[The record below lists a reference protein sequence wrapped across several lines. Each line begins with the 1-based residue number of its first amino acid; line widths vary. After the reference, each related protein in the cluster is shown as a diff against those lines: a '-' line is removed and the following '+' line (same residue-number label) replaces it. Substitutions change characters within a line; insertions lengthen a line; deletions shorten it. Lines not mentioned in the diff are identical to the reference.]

1 MKLLQDQD
9 LAVMLGM
16 TEQQSFE
23 FCGNHWMRRRIISR
37 DGNAMV
43 IRRDIRQ
50 DRVNLEVS
58 NGIIISAFIG

>member
-9 LAVMLGM
+9 LTRMLGM

-23 FCGNHWMRRRIISR
+23 FCAEHWMRRRIIKR
-37 DGNAMV
+37 DGNQMI
-43 IRRDIRQ
+43 IRQDCRQ

-58 NGIIISAFIG
+58 NGIIVSAHIG